1 MPASDRLPSS
11 PQLRTDCSTRLA
23 GPHRQHD
30 DDQMASQL
38 AALPPSP
45 ISPPSECTVAVAL
58 PAADHDS
65 SDTDTLEISNSPPP
79 PIHIDDD
86 PGPPASFTSALLN
99 LANVALGV
107 GTLALPRALA
117 HVGWVAGAA
126 MMAAMAILC
135 AAGLLALV
143 AAADATGA
151 RGYTDL
157 ARKVLGR
164 ASSIVNAT
172 FFVLVLGTLAAYFTV
187 IHDYTADLLS
197 AFVLPHSP
205 LLIKTFVLAITAA
218 IIFPLSTFRSI
229 AHLAFASS
237 LSLACLV
244 FAMALVPISF
254 WSDDA
259 PPRPSA
265 EVVPVVWSVRAWGTA
280 WGMVAMAFLNH
291 SNVIEIVREMRP
303 RAAAVDKIEDA
314 AAVEASAVPVA
325 IVPPKTPI
333 VEDIASSLASGA
345 TLVVV
350 AAPVWSETMDSTS
363 SSASETTPLLPH
375 GATTY
380 HAIPADFSPPPP
392 RPARPALLIWTSS
405 AFIALSSLTV
415 AITGYWHYGAH
426 VAANILSSEPS
437 TNVFLAARAGI
448 LACMVLSFPMLVF
461 PCRSAVPAGRHAAA
475 AAIIAAA
482 YAVHA
487 AVPQLDRIV
496 ALTGAVA
503 GSLVVY
509 VFPGWMYLV
518 LARRKQVPRSRAL
531 TVGAWVN
538 LAVGVVLLG
547 MGLVAAVVP
556 RPE

>member
-1 MPASDRLPSS
+1 MAAP
-11 PQLRTDCSTRLA
+11 LA
-23 GPHRQHD
+23 V
-30 DDQMASQL
+30 
-38 AALPPSP
+38 LPPTP
-45 ISPPSECTVAVAL
+45 ISPPSEYTFAMTL
-58 PAADHDS
+58 PAADLDS
-65 SDTDTLEISNSPPP
+65 VSDNDTIDTTTNPPTSF
-79 PIHIDDD
+79 HLDDD
-86 PGPPASFTSALLN
+86 PGPPASFSSALLN

-117 HVGWVAGAA
+117 HVGWVAGAV
-126 MMAAMAILC
+126 MMAAMAVLC

-143 AAADATGA
+143 AAANATGA
-151 RGYTDL
+151 RGYTNL

-164 ASSIVNAT
+164 ASGVVNAT

-187 IHDYTADLLS
+187 IHDYTADLLL
-197 AFVLPHSP
+197 AFSLPHSP
-205 LLIKTFVLAITAA
+205 ILIKTLILAITAT
-218 IIFPLSTFRSI
+218 IIFPLSTFKSM

-254 WSDDA
+254 WGDDA
-259 PPRPSA
+259 PPRPA
-265 EVVPVVWSVRAWGTA
+265 VEVVPVVWSVRAWGTA

-303 RAAAVDKIEDA
+303 RAAVNKVDVSDLMES
-314 AAVEASAVPVA
+314 AAVAEPVA
-325 IVPPKTPI
+325 IVTPKTPI
-333 VEDIASSLASGA
+333 VEDFNVASSVESGA
-345 TLVVV
+345 TLVAV
-350 AAPVWSETMDSTS
+350 APPPVRSETMNSTTS
-363 SSASETTPLLPH
+363 TRSAIAVSETTPLLPH

-380 HAIPADFSPPPP
+380 QAIPADLVPLPARS
-392 RPARPALLIWTSS
+392 ARPALLIWTSS

-415 AITGYWHYGAH
+415 AITGYWHYGAL
-426 VAANILSSEPS
+426 VAPNILSSEPN

-461 PCRSAVPAGRHAAA
+461 PCRSAIPAGRHAAA
-475 AAIIAAA
+475 AAIIIAA

-518 LARRKQVPRSRAL
+518 LARRKQVPPSRAL
-531 TVGAWVN
+531 KVGAWVN
-538 LAVGVVLLG
+538 LVVGFVLLG
-547 MGLVAAVVP
+547 MGLVATVVP
-556 RPE
+556 GPN

>member
-1 MPASDRLPSS
+1 
-11 PQLRTDCSTRLA
+11 
-23 GPHRQHD
+23 
-30 DDQMASQL
+30 MAAPPL
-38 AALPPSP
+38 AALPSTPM
-45 ISPPSECTVAVAL
+45 SPPSECTVTVPVLLSL
-58 PAADHDS
+58 PSADHDS
-65 SDTDTLEISNSPPP
+65 SDNDTIDTISSPPS
-79 PIHIDDD
+79 IRIDDD

-151 RGYTDL
+151 RGYT
-157 ARKVLGR
+157 
-164 ASSIVNAT
+164 
-172 FFVLVLGTLAAYFTV
+172 GTLAAYFTV
-187 IHDYTADLLS
+187 IHDYTADLLV
-197 AFVLPHSP
+197 AFALPHSP
-205 LLIKTFVLAITAA
+205 LLIKAFILAITAT
-218 IIFPLSTFRSI
+218 IIFPLSTFKSM

-244 FAMALVPISF
+244 FAMALVPISYIG
-254 WSDDA
+254 DDG
-259 PPRPSA
+259 PPRPSV

-314 AAVEASAVPVA
+314 VAGEGGEPSAAVEPVT
-325 IVPPKTPI
+325 IVPLKTPV
-333 VEDIASSLASGA
+333 VEDVANSLASGA
-345 TLVVV
+345 TLVAV
-350 AAPVWSETMDSTS
+350 AAPIRSETMDSTTS
-363 SSASETTPLLPH
+363 TRTVVSETTPLLPH

-380 HAIPADFSPPPP
+380 HGVPADLPTPPPP
-392 RPARPALLIWTSS
+392 RSARPALLIWTSS

-426 VAANILSSEPS
+426 VAPNILSSEPS

-461 PCRSAVPAGRHAAA
+461 PCRSALPAGRHAAA
-475 AAIIAAA
+475 AAIIVAA

-509 VFPGWMYLV
+509 VFPAATASAAMFK
-518 LARRKQVPRSRAL
+518 REPQFFR
-531 TVGAWVN
+531 
-538 LAVGVVLLG
+538 
-547 MGLVAAVVP
+547 AAVAKLGEEM
-556 RPE
+556 RH